1 MALFRKKDKKKIP
14 EKKMIEDIGKQGT
27 SWDMLGKGAFNPDDI
42 GIDTYKYMIRTDA
55 EIKAAYSLIK
65 LSLLS
70 RKWKVSSLESS
81 QDIVEYIK
89 YNFEHVESRLSGSL
103 AKILTAILYGFS
115 TTEIVWVLIETG
127 KYKGKIGLKK
137 LKSLDPETIIF
148 DVDDKGNLKKVI
160 QNVDSFGL
168 EKGVNLPLEKLII
181 YTENKEFGNF
191 YGNSRLRSIYKNW
204 FIKETL
210 LKFWNIALERWG
222 QPIVI
227 GTVPTPE
234 DLDKMVKILDNLQN
248 KSAIAKTEGWEVA
261 ALETGIGRSAGGDY
275 KSAISY
281 HNGQILKGMLVPSLL
296 IDGGEGSS
304 SGALGQTHFDIF
316 TLMIQNLEN
325 DICGIVERYLI
336 RPLVEY
342 NFGTQTSYPEFR
354 FEPLTKQELFNLA
367 RTFAI
372 LVKNGVIGA
381 DEQFMRDMM
390 SLPHRDAAE
399 AGPSTIAE
407 SKSKKKVPIPPPQTQ
422 IREIKDGGSQQVK
435 TPKNVA
441 AGLTKKEP
449 RG

>member
-1 MALFRKKDKKKIP
+1 MAFFKKKDKKKIP
-14 EKKMIEDIGKQGT
+14 DKKMIQDVGRQGT
-27 SWDMLGKGAFNPDDI
+27 NWDLLGKGAFNPDDI
-42 GIDTYKYMIRTDA
+42 GIDTYKYMVRTDS
-55 EIKAAYSLIK
+55 EIKAAFSLIK

-70 RKWKVSSLESS
+70 RKWKVTSLESA
-81 QDIVEYIK
+81 QDTVEYIK

-103 AKILTAILYGFS
+103 SKILTAILYGFS
-115 TTEIVWVLIETG
+115 ATEIVWVLIESG
-127 KYKGKIGLKK
+127 RYKGKIALKK

-148 DVDDKGNLKKVI
+148 DVDDRGNLKKVI
-160 QNVDSFGL
+160 QKTDTFGL
-168 EKGVNLPLEKLII
+168 DKGVMLPLEKLII

-191 YGNSRLRSIYKNW
+191 YGNSRLRSVYKNW

-234 DLDKMVKILDNLQN
+234 DLDKMVGILDNLQN
-248 KSAIAKTEGWEVA
+248 KSAIAKTEGWDVA

-275 KSAISY
+275 KTAIDY

-296 IDGGEGSS
+296 IDSGGTGSN
-304 SGALGQTHFDIF
+304 ALGQTHFDIF

-342 NFGTQTSYPEFR
+342 NFGTQDSYPEFR

-367 RTFAI
+367 RTFAL
-372 LVKNGVIGA
+372 LVKNGVVGA

-390 SLPHRDAAE
+390 SIPHRDAAE
-399 AGPSTIAE
+399 AGPSTIAD
-407 SKSKKKVPIPPPQTQ
+407 SKSKTKVPIPPAQTQ
-422 IREIKDGGSQQVK
+422 VIKKTGEGSQQVK
-435 TPKNVA
+435 APKSVA
-441 AGLTKKEP
+441 EGLTKKEP